1 VKRRRWGGEGEEV
14 WKCGG
19 VKIELTF
26 SLTPNPK
33 PLPQTFET
41 KQPETSSLLSHSFLQ
56 SFPPSILETPNN
68 LRTFVGKNE

>member
-14 WKCGG
+14 WKCEG

-33 PLPQTFET
+33 PET
-41 KQPETSSLLSHSFLQ
+41 PNPKPLLFFPIHSSNSI
-56 SFPPSILETPNN
+56 PRNSILETPNN
-68 LRTFVGKNE
+68 LRTFAGKNE

>member
-14 WKCGG
+14 WKCEG

-33 PLPQTFET
+33 PET
-41 KQPETSSLLSHSFLQ
+41 PNPKLNPRN
-56 SFPPSILETPNN
+56 SILETPNN
-68 LRTFVGKNE
+68 LRTFAGKNE